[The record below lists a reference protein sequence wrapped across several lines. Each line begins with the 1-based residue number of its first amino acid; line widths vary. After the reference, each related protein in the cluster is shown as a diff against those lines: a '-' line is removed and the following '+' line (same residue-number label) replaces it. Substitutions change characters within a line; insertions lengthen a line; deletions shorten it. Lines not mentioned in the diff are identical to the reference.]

1 LPLYPGD
8 ENGEFFTISVQI
20 RSFSMRRWVALL
32 TLFFVVIL
40 IMPGCGDTSASAPA
54 DADGTPKLKKANE
67 DLIQKGRE
75 AAKKKHR

>member
-1 LPLYPGD
+1 
-8 ENGEFFTISVQI
+8 
-20 RSFSMRRWVALL
+20 MRRWVALL
-32 TLFFVVIL
+32 TLFFLVIL
-40 IMPGCGDTSASAPA
+40 IMPGCGDSSATTPS